1 LFYAREYVEALEE
14 EMKEKRKYE
23 ATQSYLKEAQEVVSM
38 TANILL
44 FSALT
49 HIVNFIVVDGRSE

>member
-1 LFYAREYVEALEE
+1 LEE

-23 ATQSYLKEAQEVVSM
+23 TTQSYLKEAQEVVST

-44 FSALT
+44 SSALI
-49 HIVNFIVVDGRSE
+49 HIANFIVVDGRSE